1 MLNFVIC
8 DDEAIV
14 RRQLVQYIRRLE
26 SDLDTSIDI
35 TEFSSGMDL
44 LENYPMQTD
53 ILFLDIRMNI
63 LDGIE
68 TAHRIRKFSPQVCI
82 IFITSMVQYAL
93 SCYKVHP
100 FSFIQKPVQYGEF
113 RSEVQAALRTVRQ
126 HREHMI
132 LVTDTSGSVQYPLN
146 SRDIL
151 YIEVRDHVSTLH
163 LEERTIT
170 IRQKLKK
177 LEEDLTGQGFMRC
190 HASYLVNMR
199 QIRSVEIS
207 QLQMKNGDTIPIS
220 KQRRKPFLTALTDF
234 AGAML

>member
-8 DDEAIV
+8 DDEAVV
-14 RRQLVQYIRRLE
+14 RRQLLQYIRRLE
-26 SDLDTSIDI
+26 ADLDTTICV
-35 TEFSSGMDL
+35 TEFSSGMEL

-53 ILFLDIRMNI
+53 ILFLDICMNI

-68 TAHRIRKFSPQVCI
+68 TAHRIRRFSPQVCI

-113 RSEVQAALRTVRQ
+113 RCEVRAALRSVQQRS
-126 HREHMI
+126 EHMI
-132 LVTDTSGSVQYPLN
+132 LITDVSGNAQYPLN
-146 SRDIL
+146 SREIL
-151 YIEVRDHVSTLH
+151 YIEVQDHESTLH
-163 LEERTIT
+163 LEDRTIT

-177 LEEDLTGQGFMRC
+177 LEELLDGQGFFRC

-199 QIRSVEIS
+199 QIRSAESS
-207 QLQMKNGDTIPIS
+207 QVLMKNNDRVPIS
-220 KQRRKPFLTALTDF
+220 KQRRKTFLTALTDF